1 MYDKYTFV
9 EVPAENGKEV
19 LFAMKNAK
27 IKGKK
32 INIEPANAR

>member
-1 MYDKYTFV
+1 MYDMYTFV

-19 LFAMKNAK
+19 LIAMKNAK